1 MKMLLYAM
9 CLCLCSCAV
18 DKGVDY
24 IPKKVDIRTTAYC
37 SSESDHIKYG
47 NKSALGTTLKKGTIA
62 ADISVFPIGTKLK
75 IDNNVYEVADYGS
88 ALVKSETSIPTV
100 DIYTVNRSSMN
111 RWGVRYFDGVDVIEW
126 GSYDKSLKL
135 LSDRLKYKHC
145 RIMYERIQKKI

>member
-1 MKMLLYAM
+1 MKALYLLSLVLYS
-9 CLCLCSCAV
+9 CSTY
-18 DKGVDY
+18 KGIDHT
-24 IPKKVDIRTTAYC
+24 PEKVNIRTTAYC

-75 IDNNVYEVADYGS
+75 IDNYVYEVSDYGS
-88 ALVKSETSIPTV
+88 ALVKDEKSIPTV
-100 DIYTVNRSSMN
+100 DIYTVSRSSMN
-111 RWGVRYFDGVDVIEW
+111 RWGVRYFNNVDVIEW
-126 GSYDKSLKL
+126 GSYEKSKEL